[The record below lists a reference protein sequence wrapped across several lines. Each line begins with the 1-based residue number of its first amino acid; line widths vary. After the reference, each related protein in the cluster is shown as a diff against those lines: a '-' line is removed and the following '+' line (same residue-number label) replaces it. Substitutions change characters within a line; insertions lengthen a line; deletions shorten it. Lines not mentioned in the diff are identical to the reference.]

1 MDDKIIVDTYVGVD
15 VKIIL
20 HDEEDN
26 GEEVEICIDN
36 VIGFETTEDN
46 KAKIFYYWMEEGT
59 SMVVTETPEEVREI
73 VSAAKTKK
81 KAIKDNYV
89 VVEKLPEDVKFQ
101 TVRLD
106 ILDRLYEREQCFM
119 TLIERMFPGEE
130 FAKVKEDFLETL
142 KKDCNN
148 ERSL

>member
-1 MDDKIIVDTYVGVD
+1 MKDDSIRVETFAVVD
-15 VKIIL
+15 VLITL
-20 HDEEDN
+20 HDEDDN

-46 KAKIFYYWMEEGT
+46 KARVFYYWQEEGT
-59 SMVVTETPEEVREI
+59 SMIVTETSEEVREI
-73 VSAAKTKK
+73 ISAARTKK

-89 VVEKLPEDVKFQ
+89 VVEKLPEDVKYQ

-119 TLIERMFPGEE
+119 TLIERMFPGEA
-130 FAKVKEDFLETL
+130 FAKVKEEFLEVL
-142 KKDCNN
+142 KKDCLEHN
-148 ERSL
+148 

>member
-1 MDDKIIVDTYVGVD
+1 MDYYLNITHAFGNMLTYYFKVSNYSLFYNVED
-15 VKIIL
+15 
-20 HDEEDN
+20 DN

-46 KAKIFYYWMEEGT
+46 KARVFYYWLEEGT
-59 SMVVTETPEEVREI
+59 SMIVTETPEEVREI
-73 VSAAKTKK
+73 ISAARTKK

-119 TLIERMFPGEE
+119 TLRCLYLTRLRR
-130 FAKVKEDFLETL
+130 A
-142 KKDCNN
+142 
-148 ERSL
+148 

>member
-1 MDDKIIVDTYVGVD
+1 MDDKIIVDTYVGAD

-46 KAKIFYYWMEEGT
+46 KAKFFYYWMDEGT

-73 VSAAKTKK
+73 ISAAKTKK

-89 VVEKLPEDVKFQ
+89 VVEKLPEDVKYQ

-119 TLIERMFPGEE
+119 TLIERMFPGEV

-142 KKDCNN
+142 KKDCF
-148 ERSL
+148 R